1 MPKWIKTN
9 KLGVA
14 AAAVASA
21 GIFSKNTKNTNA
33 AVSEIFK
40 VIIEH
45 ARTGYKSANS
55 EDINSCD

>member
-40 VIIEH
+40 VINSMLVNNYRVLLVCS
-45 ARTGYKSANS
+45 ACLKS
-55 EDINSCD
+55 